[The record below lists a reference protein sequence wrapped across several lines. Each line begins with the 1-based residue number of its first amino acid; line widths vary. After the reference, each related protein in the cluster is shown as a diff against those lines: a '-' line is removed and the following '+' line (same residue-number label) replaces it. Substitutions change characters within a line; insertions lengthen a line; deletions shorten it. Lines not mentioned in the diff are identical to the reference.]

1 MRRSVTLAL
10 ALSAALTALTPTPSA
25 SAAALPGHVCF
36 WPQPGEMGG
45 GWCYDAGRGGYA
57 ELDATVR
64 RNAKSFSSQVD
75 RTTYVLHFPRSGG
88 CLQRTVYGG
97 DYSENWE
104 WADKADAID
113 AVPHSDCQP
122 G

>member
-57 ELDATVR
+57 ELDAAVR

-75 RTTYVLHFPRSGG
+75 RNHVRPALPPLGRLSATHGLR
-88 CLQRTVYGG
+88 R
-97 DYSENWE
+97 
-104 WADKADAID
+104 
-113 AVPHSDCQP
+113 
-122 G
+122 